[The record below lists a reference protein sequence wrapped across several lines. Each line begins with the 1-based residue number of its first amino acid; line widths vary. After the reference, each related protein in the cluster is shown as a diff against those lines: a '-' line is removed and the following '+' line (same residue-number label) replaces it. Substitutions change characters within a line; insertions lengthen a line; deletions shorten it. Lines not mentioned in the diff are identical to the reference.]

1 MLYRGQWTRRLAA
14 SQRNITCISTLMK
27 IVGRFLS
34 RPESRRKDPFPACD
48 GEAILWDGHAILWE
62 FSRIPSRRTVHRSF
76 RFHFIVVERI
86 EGDIEKLRDEQR
98 SA

>member
-1 MLYRGQWTRRLAA
+1 MEEHERVYRGQWTRRLAA

-48 GEAILWDGHAILWE
+48 GEAILWE